1 MNAAKRATAVLAAAA
16 ITLSLSACGTGA
28 ATSAASPSPAEEV
41 SAAYE
46 GERSLVLSDDQVT
59 LDGLAIAEE
68 DAGDV
73 TVSHDIVYYESG
85 QGSDYGEGAEA
96 DEHDAEETQAHTV
109 VTIRSAGTYRLSG
122 SLSQGQIAIDLG
134 DDAEDDPDAVV
145 TLILDGVDVTCTV
158 APALIFYNVYE
169 CGSSDVETAASEVD
183 TYAAGANVIIADGS
197 ANNFDGSHVARIY
210 EPGTTDKLHKY
221 DGAFYSKMS
230 MNVSG
235 ETAGDGV
242 LNITGDN
249 EGLDTELHMTING
262 GVINID
268 AANDGINTN
277 EDNVSVTTINGGM
290 LNIDAGLGSEGD
302 GIDSNGWLVIN
313 GGSVFA
319 SACAAGGD
327 SGIDASLEIVLNGG
341 TVVALGNM
349 FDAISS
355 DSEQNYLTLT
365 LAEPVRSG
373 DEVELTGADGSA
385 LFDFTAPKTASM
397 ILLSGA
403 DIEDGAEYTLTVNGT
418 EREYSAEGMMG
429 APGGMG
435 GPGGMGEAQPDM
447 GQPPRRHGSR
457 AHGHPRG
464 AGGLAERRHGRAR
477 RDTHLAG
484 EPHTAHR
491 RTNRSEGAKAP
502 SLFCRAVRMS
512 DRYCKPGRIGLNL
525 SITPSEVAHAEDN
538 HRPRRS
544 R

>member
-16 ITLSLSACGTGA
+16 ITLSLSACGTGT

-96 DEHDAEETQAHTV
+96 DEHDAEEAQAHTV

-122 SLSQGQIAIDLG
+122 TLSQGQIAIDLG

-145 TLILDGVDVTCTV
+145 TLILDGVDATCTV

-169 CGSSDVETAASEVD
+169 CGSSDEETAASEVD
-183 TYAAGANVIIADGS
+183 TSAAGANVIIADGS
-197 ANNFDGSHVARIY
+197 VNNFDGSHVARIY

-230 MNVSG
+230 MNVSD

-249 EGLDTELHMTING
+249 EGLDTELHLTING

-277 EDNVSVTTINGGM
+277 EDNVSVTTINGGT

-319 SACAAGGD
+319 STCAASGD

-365 LAEPVRSG
+365 LAEPVLSG

-418 EREYSAEGMMG
+418 EREYSAEGMIG

-435 GPGGMGEAQPDM
+435 EAPPDM
-447 GQPPRRHGSR
+447 GQAPDDMGRGRMDIPEGLEDWLSAATDVPDEIRTWLESPIEMQANTPP
-457 AHGHPRG
+457 
-464 AGGLAERRHGRAR
+464 
-477 RDTHLAG
+477 D
-484 EPHTAHR
+484 EPQ
-491 RTNRSEGAKAP
+491 
-502 SLFCRAVRMS
+502 
-512 DRYCKPGRIGLNL
+512 
-525 SITPSEVAHAEDN
+525 
-538 HRPRRS
+538 
-544 R
+544 

>member
-1 MNAAKRATAVLAAAA
+1 MNAAKRATAVLAAAV
-16 ITLSLSACGTGA
+16 ITLSLSACGTGT
-28 ATSAASPSPAEEV
+28 ATSAAGSSPAEEV

-73 TVSHDIVYYESG
+73 TVSPDIVYYEPG

-96 DEHDAEETQAHTV
+96 DEHDAEEAQAHTV

-122 SLSQGQIAIDLG
+122 TLSQGQIAIDLG

-169 CGSSDVETAASEVD
+169 CGSSDEETAASEVD
-183 TYAAGANVIIADGS
+183 TSAAGANVIIADGS
-197 ANNFDGSHVARIY
+197 VNNFDGSHVARIY

-221 DGAFYSKMS
+221 DGAFNSKMS

-235 ETAGDGV
+235 EIAGDGV

-249 EGLDTELHMTING
+249 EGLDTELHLTING

-277 EDNVSVTTINGGM
+277 EDNVSVTTINGGT

-365 LAEPVRSG
+365 LSEPVLSG

-435 GPGGMGEAQPDM
+435 DPGGMGEAPPDM
-447 GQPPRRHGSR
+447 GQAPDDLGRGRMDIPEGLEDWLSAATDVPDEIRTWLESLIEMQNSTPP
-457 AHGHPRG
+457 
-464 AGGLAERRHGRAR
+464 
-477 RDTHLAG
+477 D
-484 EPHTAHR
+484 EPQ
-491 RTNRSEGAKAP
+491 
-502 SLFCRAVRMS
+502 
-512 DRYCKPGRIGLNL
+512 
-525 SITPSEVAHAEDN
+525 
-538 HRPRRS
+538 
-544 R
+544 

>member
-1 MNAAKRATAVLAAAA
+1 MNAAKRATEVLAAAA
-16 ITLSLSACGTGA
+16 ITLSLPACGTGT
-28 ATSAASPSPAEEV
+28 ATSAAGSSPAEEV

-73 TVSHDIVYYESG
+73 TVSHDIVYCESG

-96 DEHDAEETQAHTV
+96 DEHAAEEAQSHTV

-122 SLSQGQIAIDLG
+122 TLSQGQIAIDLG

-169 CGSSDVETAASEVD
+169 CGSS
-183 TYAAGANVIIADGS
+183 
-197 ANNFDGSHVARIY
+197 
-210 EPGTTDKLHKY
+210 
-221 DGAFYSKMS
+221 
-230 MNVSG
+230 G

-249 EGLDTELHMTING
+249 EGLDTELHLTING

-277 EDNVSVTTINGGM
+277 EDNVSVTTINGGT

-355 DSEQNYLTLT
+355 DSAQNYLTLT
-365 LAEPVRSG
+365 LSEPVLSG
-373 DEVELTGADGSA
+373 DEVELTGADGRA
-385 LFDFTAPKTASM
+385 LFDFNAPKTASM
-397 ILLSGA
+397 IILSGA
-403 DIEDGAEYTLTVNGT
+403 DIEDGEEYTLTVNGT

-435 GPGGMGEAQPDM
+435 EAPPDM
-447 GQPPRRHGSR
+447 GQAPDDMGRGRMDIPEGLEDWLSAATDVPDEIRTWLESLIEMQNSTPP
-457 AHGHPRG
+457 
-464 AGGLAERRHGRAR
+464 
-477 RDTHLAG
+477 D
-484 EPHTAHR
+484 EPQ
-491 RTNRSEGAKAP
+491 
-502 SLFCRAVRMS
+502 
-512 DRYCKPGRIGLNL
+512 
-525 SITPSEVAHAEDN
+525 
-538 HRPRRS
+538 
-544 R
+544 

>member
-16 ITLSLSACGTGA
+16 ITLSLSACGTGT

-96 DEHDAEETQAHTV
+96 DEHDAEEARAHTV

-183 TYAAGANVIIADGS
+183 TSAAGANVIIADGS
-197 ANNFDGSHVARIY
+197 VNNFDGSHVARIY

-249 EGLDTELHMTING
+249 EGLDTELHLTING

-277 EDNVSVTTINGGM
+277 EDNVSVTTINGG
-290 LNIDAGLGSEGD
+290 
-302 GIDSNGWLVIN
+302 
-313 GGSVFA
+313 
-319 SACAAGGD
+319 
-327 SGIDASLEIVLNGG
+327 

-355 DSEQNYLTLT
+355 DSEQNHLTLT
-365 LAEPVRSG
+365 LSEPVRSG

-403 DIEDGAEYTLTVNGT
+403 DIKDGAEYTLTVNGT
-418 EREYSAEGMMG
+418 EREYSAEGMIG

-435 GPGGMGEAQPDM
+435 GPGGMGQAPDDM
-447 GQPPRRHGSR
+447 GRGRMDIPEGLEDWLSAATDVPDEIRTWLESLIEMQNSTPP
-457 AHGHPRG
+457 
-464 AGGLAERRHGRAR
+464 
-477 RDTHLAG
+477 D
-484 EPHTAHR
+484 EPQ
-491 RTNRSEGAKAP
+491 
-502 SLFCRAVRMS
+502 
-512 DRYCKPGRIGLNL
+512 
-525 SITPSEVAHAEDN
+525 
-538 HRPRRS
+538 
-544 R
+544 

>member
-16 ITLSLSACGTGA
+16 ITLSLPACGTGT

-73 TVSHDIVYYESG
+73 TVSHDMVYYESG

-96 DEHDAEETQAHTV
+96 DEHDAEEAQAHTV

-134 DDAEDDPDAVV
+134 DDAEDDPNAVV

-169 CGSSDVETAASEVD
+169 FGSSD
-183 TYAAGANVIIADGS
+183 
-197 ANNFDGSHVARIY
+197 
-210 EPGTTDKLHKY
+210 
-221 DGAFYSKMS
+221 
-230 MNVSG
+230 

-249 EGLDTELHMTING
+249 EGLDTELHLTING

-277 EDNVSVTTINGGM
+277 EYNVSVTTI
-290 LNIDAGLGSEGD
+290 
-302 GIDSNGWLVIN
+302 
-313 GGSVFA
+313 
-319 SACAAGGD
+319 
-327 SGIDASLEIVLNGG
+327 NGG

-365 LAEPVRSG
+365 LSEPVRSG
-373 DEVELTGADGSA
+373 DEVELTDADGSA

-435 GPGGMGEAQPDM
+435 GPGGMGEAPPEM
-447 GQPPRRHGSR
+447 GQPPDDMSR
-457 AHGHPRG
+457 GRMDIPE
-464 AGGLAERRHGRAR
+464 GLEAWLNTATDVPDEIRTWLESLIEMQNSTPP
-477 RDTHLAG
+477 D
-484 EPHTAHR
+484 EPQ
-491 RTNRSEGAKAP
+491 
-502 SLFCRAVRMS
+502 
-512 DRYCKPGRIGLNL
+512 
-525 SITPSEVAHAEDN
+525 
-538 HRPRRS
+538 
-544 R
+544 

>member
-16 ITLSLSACGTGA
+16 ITLSLPACGTGT

-96 DEHDAEETQAHTV
+96 DEHDAEEAQSHTV

-122 SLSQGQIAIDLG
+122 TLSQGQIAIDLG

-169 CGSSDVETAASEVD
+169 CGSSD
-183 TYAAGANVIIADGS
+183 
-197 ANNFDGSHVARIY
+197 
-210 EPGTTDKLHKY
+210 
-221 DGAFYSKMS
+221 
-230 MNVSG
+230 

-249 EGLDTELHMTING
+249 EGLDTELHLTING

-268 AANDGINTN
+268 AANDDINTN
-277 EDNVSVTTINGGM
+277 EDNVSVTTINGGT

-327 SGIDASLEIVLNGG
+327 SGIDASLEIVLNSG

-365 LAEPVRSG
+365 LAEPVLSG
-373 DEVELTGADGSA
+373 YEVELTGADGSA
-385 LFDFTAPKTASM
+385 LFNFTAPKTASM

-435 GPGGMGEAQPDM
+435 DPGGMGEAPPDM
-447 GQPPRRHGSR
+447 GQAPDDMGRGRMDIPEGLEDWLSAATDVPDEIRTWLESLIEMQANTPP
-457 AHGHPRG
+457 
-464 AGGLAERRHGRAR
+464 
-477 RDTHLAG
+477 D
-484 EPHTAHR
+484 EPQ
-491 RTNRSEGAKAP
+491 
-502 SLFCRAVRMS
+502 
-512 DRYCKPGRIGLNL
+512 
-525 SITPSEVAHAEDN
+525 
-538 HRPRRS
+538 
-544 R
+544 

>member
-16 ITLSLSACGTGA
+16 ITLSLSACGTGT

-96 DEHDAEETQAHTV
+96 DEHDAEEVQARTV

-122 SLSQGQIAIDLG
+122 TLSQGQIAIDLG

-145 TLILDGVDVTCTV
+145 TLIPDGVDVTCTV

-169 CGSSDVETAASEVD
+169 CGSSD
-183 TYAAGANVIIADGS
+183 
-197 ANNFDGSHVARIY
+197 
-210 EPGTTDKLHKY
+210 
-221 DGAFYSKMS
+221 
-230 MNVSG
+230 

-249 EGLDTELHMTING
+249 EGLDTELHLTING

-268 AANDGINTN
+268 AANDDINTN
-277 EDNVSVTTINGGM
+277 EDNVSVTTI
-290 LNIDAGLGSEGD
+290 
-302 GIDSNGWLVIN
+302 
-313 GGSVFA
+313 
-319 SACAAGGD
+319 
-327 SGIDASLEIVLNGG
+327 NGG

-365 LAEPVRSG
+365 LSEPVLSG

-418 EREYSAEGMMG
+418 EREYSAEGMIG

-435 GPGGMGEAQPDM
+435 EAPPDM
-447 GQPPRRHGSR
+447 GQAPDDMGRGRMDIPEGLEDWLSAATDVPDEIRAWLESLIEMQANTPP
-457 AHGHPRG
+457 
-464 AGGLAERRHGRAR
+464 
-477 RDTHLAG
+477 D
-484 EPHTAHR
+484 EPQ
-491 RTNRSEGAKAP
+491 
-502 SLFCRAVRMS
+502 
-512 DRYCKPGRIGLNL
+512 
-525 SITPSEVAHAEDN
+525 
-538 HRPRRS
+538 
-544 R
+544 

>member
-1 MNAAKRATAVLAAAA
+1 M
-16 ITLSLSACGTGA
+16 
-28 ATSAASPSPAEEV
+28 

-96 DEHDAEETQAHTV
+96 DEHDAEEAQAHTV

-122 SLSQGQIAIDLG
+122 TLSQGQIAIDLG

-169 CGSSDVETAASEVD
+169 CGSSD
-183 TYAAGANVIIADGS
+183 
-197 ANNFDGSHVARIY
+197 
-210 EPGTTDKLHKY
+210 
-221 DGAFYSKMS
+221 
-230 MNVSG
+230 

-249 EGLDTELHMTING
+249 EGLDTELHLTING

-277 EDNVSVTTINGGM
+277 EDNVSVTTINGG
-290 LNIDAGLGSEGD
+290 
-302 GIDSNGWLVIN
+302 
-313 GGSVFA
+313 
-319 SACAAGGD
+319 
-327 SGIDASLEIVLNGG
+327 

-349 FDAISS
+349 FDSISS

-365 LAEPVRSG
+365 LAEPLRSG

-403 DIEDGAEYTLTVNGT
+403 DIEDGEEYTLTVNGT

-429 APGGMG
+429 APGGMSD
-435 GPGGMGEAQPDM
+435 PGGMGEAPPDM
-447 GQPPRRHGSR
+447 GQTPDDMSRGRMDIPEGLEDWLNTATDVPDEIRTWLESLIEMQANTPP
-457 AHGHPRG
+457 
-464 AGGLAERRHGRAR
+464 
-477 RDTHLAG
+477 D
-484 EPHTAHR
+484 EPQ
-491 RTNRSEGAKAP
+491 
-502 SLFCRAVRMS
+502 
-512 DRYCKPGRIGLNL
+512 
-525 SITPSEVAHAEDN
+525 
-538 HRPRRS
+538 
-544 R
+544 

>member
-16 ITLSLSACGTGA
+16 ITLSLSACGTGT
-28 ATSAASPSPAEEV
+28 ATSAADPSPAEEV

-96 DEHDAEETQAHTV
+96 DEHDAEEAQAHTV

-122 SLSQGQIAIDLG
+122 TLSQGQIAIDLG

-169 CGSSDVETAASEVD
+169 CGSS
-183 TYAAGANVIIADGS
+183 
-197 ANNFDGSHVARIY
+197 
-210 EPGTTDKLHKY
+210 
-221 DGAFYSKMS
+221 
-230 MNVSG
+230 G

-249 EGLDTELHMTING
+249 EGLDTELHLTING

-277 EDNVSVTTINGGM
+277 EDNVSVTTINGGT

-355 DSEQNYLTLT
+355 DSAQNYLTLT
-365 LAEPVRSG
+365 LSEPVLSG
-373 DEVELTGADGSA
+373 DEVELTGADGRA
-385 LFDFTAPKTASM
+385 LFDFNAPKTASM
-397 ILLSGA
+397 IILSGA
-403 DIEDGAEYTLTVNGT
+403 DIEDGEEYTLTVNGT

-435 GPGGMGEAQPDM
+435 EAPPDM
-447 GQPPRRHGSR
+447 GQAPDDMGRGRMDIPEGLEDWLSAATDVPDEIRTWLESLIEMQNSTPP
-457 AHGHPRG
+457 
-464 AGGLAERRHGRAR
+464 
-477 RDTHLAG
+477 D
-484 EPHTAHR
+484 EPQ
-491 RTNRSEGAKAP
+491 
-502 SLFCRAVRMS
+502 
-512 DRYCKPGRIGLNL
+512 
-525 SITPSEVAHAEDN
+525 
-538 HRPRRS
+538 
-544 R
+544 

>member
-1 MNAAKRATAVLAAAA
+1 M
-16 ITLSLSACGTGA
+16 
-28 ATSAASPSPAEEV
+28 
-41 SAAYE
+41 
-46 GERSLVLSDDQVT
+46 
-59 LDGLAIAEE
+59 
-68 DAGDV
+68 

-96 DEHDAEETQAHTV
+96 DEHVAEEAQSHTV

-122 SLSQGQIAIDLG
+122 TLSQGQIAIDLG

-169 CGSSDVETAASEVD
+169 CGSSGEETAASEVD
-183 TYAAGANVIIADGS
+183 TSAAGANVIIADGS
-197 ANNFDGSHVARIY
+197 VNNFAGYHVARIY
-210 EPGTTDKLHKY
+210 EPGTPDKLHKY

-249 EGLDTELHMTING
+249 EGLDTELHLTING

-277 EDNVSVTTINGGM
+277 EDNVSVTTINGG
-290 LNIDAGLGSEGD
+290 
-302 GIDSNGWLVIN
+302 
-313 GGSVFA
+313 
-319 SACAAGGD
+319 
-327 SGIDASLEIVLNGG
+327 

-349 FDAISS
+349 FDSISS

-365 LAEPVRSG
+365 LAEPLRSG
-373 DEVELTGADGSA
+373 DEVELTDADGSA

-435 GPGGMGEAQPDM
+435 GPGGMGEAPPDM
-447 GQPPRRHGSR
+447 GQAPDDLGRGRMDIPEGLEDWLSAATDVPDEIRTWLESLIEMQANTPPDD
-457 AHGHPRG
+457 PQ
-464 AGGLAERRHGRAR
+464 
-477 RDTHLAG
+477 
-484 EPHTAHR
+484 
-491 RTNRSEGAKAP
+491 
-502 SLFCRAVRMS
+502 
-512 DRYCKPGRIGLNL
+512 
-525 SITPSEVAHAEDN
+525 
-538 HRPRRS
+538 
-544 R
+544 

>member
-96 DEHDAEETQAHTV
+96 DEHDAKEAQAHTV

-169 CGSSDVETAASEVD
+169 CGSSD
-183 TYAAGANVIIADGS
+183 
-197 ANNFDGSHVARIY
+197 
-210 EPGTTDKLHKY
+210 
-221 DGAFYSKMS
+221 
-230 MNVSG
+230 

-249 EGLDTELHMTING
+249 EGLDTELHLTING

-277 EDNVSVTTINGGM
+277 EDNVSVTTINGG
-290 LNIDAGLGSEGD
+290 S
-302 GIDSNGWLVIN
+302 
-313 GGSVFA
+313 
-319 SACAAGGD
+319 
-327 SGIDASLEIVLNGG
+327 
-341 TVVALGNM
+341 VVALGNM

-355 DSEQNYLTLT
+355 DSEQNHLTLT
-365 LAEPVRSG
+365 LSEPVLSG

-385 LFDFTAPKTASM
+385 LFNFTAPKTASM

-418 EREYSAEGMMG
+418 EREYSVEGMMG

-435 GPGGMGEAQPDM
+435 DPGGMGEAPPDM
-447 GQPPRRHGSR
+447 GQAPDDMG
-457 AHGHPRG
+457 RG
-464 AGGLAERRHGRAR
+464 RMDIPEGLEDWLSAATDVPDEIRTWLESLIEMQANTQP
-477 RDTHLAG
+477 D
-484 EPHTAHR
+484 EPQ
-491 RTNRSEGAKAP
+491 
-502 SLFCRAVRMS
+502 
-512 DRYCKPGRIGLNL
+512 
-525 SITPSEVAHAEDN
+525 
-538 HRPRRS
+538 
-544 R
+544 

>member
-1 MNAAKRATAVLAAAA
+1 M
-16 ITLSLSACGTGA
+16 
-28 ATSAASPSPAEEV
+28 
-41 SAAYE
+41 
-46 GERSLVLSDDQVT
+46 
-59 LDGLAIAEE
+59 
-68 DAGDV
+68 

-96 DEHDAEETQAHTV
+96 DEHDAEEAQAHTV

-122 SLSQGQIAIDLG
+122 SLSQGQIAIDPG
-134 DDAEDDPDAVV
+134 DGAEDDPDAVV

-169 CGSSDVETAASEVD
+169 CGSSGEETAASEVD
-183 TYAAGANVIIADGS
+183 TSAAGANVIIADGS
-197 ANNFDGSHVARIY
+197 VNNFDGSHVARIY

-230 MNVSG
+230 MNVSD

-249 EGLDTELHMTING
+249 EGLDTELHLTING

-277 EDNVSVTTINGGM
+277 EDNVSVTTIN
-290 LNIDAGLGSEGD
+290 
-302 GIDSNGWLVIN
+302 V
-313 GGSVFA
+313 GSVFA

-327 SGIDASLEIVLNGG
+327 SGIDASLDIVLNGG

-355 DSEQNYLTLT
+355 DSEQNHLTLT
-365 LAEPVRSG
+365 LAEPVLSG
-373 DEVELTGADGSA
+373 DEVELTDADGSA

-403 DIEDGAEYTLTVNGT
+403 DIEDGAEYTLTVNST

-435 GPGGMGEAQPDM
+435 EAPPDMGEAPDDM
-447 GQPPRRHGSR
+447 GRGRMDIPEGLEDWLSAATDVPDEIRTWLESLIEMQANTPP
-457 AHGHPRG
+457 
-464 AGGLAERRHGRAR
+464 
-477 RDTHLAG
+477 D
-484 EPHTAHR
+484 EPQ
-491 RTNRSEGAKAP
+491 
-502 SLFCRAVRMS
+502 
-512 DRYCKPGRIGLNL
+512 
-525 SITPSEVAHAEDN
+525 
-538 HRPRRS
+538 
-544 R
+544 

>member
-1 MNAAKRATAVLAAAA
+1 M
-16 ITLSLSACGTGA
+16 
-28 ATSAASPSPAEEV
+28 

-73 TVSHDIVYYESG
+73 TVSHDIVYCESG
-85 QGSDYGEGAEA
+85 QASDYGEGAEA
-96 DEHDAEETQAHTV
+96 DEHAAEEAQSHTV

-122 SLSQGQIAIDLG
+122 TLSQGQIAIDLG

-145 TLILDGVDVTCTV
+145 TLILDGVDVMCTV

-169 CGSSDVETAASEVD
+169 CGSSDEETAASEVD
-183 TYAAGANVIIADGS
+183 TSAAGANVIIADGS
-197 ANNFDGSHVARIY
+197 VNNFDGSHVARIY

-249 EGLDTELHMTING
+249 EGLDTELHLTING

-277 EDNVSVTTINGGM
+277 EDNVSVTTINGG
-290 LNIDAGLGSEGD
+290 
-302 GIDSNGWLVIN
+302 
-313 GGSVFA
+313 
-319 SACAAGGD
+319 
-327 SGIDASLEIVLNGG
+327 

-365 LAEPVRSG
+365 LSEPVRSG

-403 DIEDGAEYTLTVNGT
+403 DIEDGEEYTLTVNGT
-418 EREYSAEGMMG
+418 EHEYSAEGMIG

-435 GPGGMGEAQPDM
+435 GPGGMGEAPPDM
-447 GQPPRRHGSR
+447 GQAPDDMGSGRMDIPEGLEDWLSAATDVPDEIRTWLESLIEMQNSTPP
-457 AHGHPRG
+457 
-464 AGGLAERRHGRAR
+464 
-477 RDTHLAG
+477 D
-484 EPHTAHR
+484 EPQ
-491 RTNRSEGAKAP
+491 
-502 SLFCRAVRMS
+502 
-512 DRYCKPGRIGLNL
+512 
-525 SITPSEVAHAEDN
+525 
-538 HRPRRS
+538 
-544 R
+544 

>member
-16 ITLSLSACGTGA
+16 ITLSLSACGTGT

-96 DEHDAEETQAHTV
+96 DEHDAEEAQAHTV

-169 CGSSDVETAASEVD
+169 CGSSDEETAASEVD
-183 TYAAGANVIIADGS
+183 TSDAGANVIIADGS
-197 ANNFDGSHVARIY
+197 VNNFDGSHVARIY

-230 MNVSG
+230 MNVSC

-249 EGLDTELHMTING
+249 EGLDTELHLTING

-277 EDNVSVTTINGGM
+277 EDNVSVTTINGGT

-355 DSEQNYLTLT
+355 DSAQNYLTLT

-373 DEVELTGADGSA
+373 DEVELTGTDGSA
-385 LFDFTAPKTASM
+385 LFDFTAPKTARM

-403 DIEDGAEYTLTVNGT
+403 DIEDGEEYTLTVNGT

-435 GPGGMGEAQPDM
+435 GPGGMGEAPPDM
-447 GQPPRRHGSR
+447 GQAPDDMSRGRMDIPEGLEDWLSAATDVPDEIRTWLESLIEMQNSTPP
-457 AHGHPRG
+457 
-464 AGGLAERRHGRAR
+464 
-477 RDTHLAG
+477 D
-484 EPHTAHR
+484 EPQ
-491 RTNRSEGAKAP
+491 
-502 SLFCRAVRMS
+502 
-512 DRYCKPGRIGLNL
+512 
-525 SITPSEVAHAEDN
+525 
-538 HRPRRS
+538 
-544 R
+544 

>member
-96 DEHDAEETQAHTV
+96 DEHDAEEAQAHTV

-134 DDAEDDPDAVV
+134 DDAVDDPDAVV

-183 TYAAGANVIIADGS
+183 TSAAGANVIIADGS
-197 ANNFDGSHVARIY
+197 VNNFDGSHVARIY

-230 MNVSG
+230 MNVSS

-249 EGLDTELHMTING
+249 EGLDTELHLTING

-277 EDNVSVTTINGGM
+277 EDNVSVTTINGGT

-313 GGSVFA
+313 GGSVFS

-341 TVVALGNM
+341 TVVALGNI

-355 DSEQNYLTLT
+355 DSAQNYLTLT
-365 LAEPVRSG
+365 LAEPVQSG
-373 DEVELTGADGSA
+373 DEVELTGTDGSA

-429 APGGMG
+429 APGRHGRSS
-435 GPGGMGEAQPDM
+435 ARHWSS
-447 GQPPRRHGSR
+447 PRRHEPW

-484 EPHTAHR
+484 EPYRDA
-491 RTNRSEGAKAP
+491 G
-502 SLFCRAVRMS
+502 
-512 DRYCKPGRIGLNL
+512 
-525 SITPSEVAHAEDN
+525 
-538 HRPRRS
+538 
-544 R
+544 

>member
-16 ITLSLSACGTGA
+16 ITLSLSACGTGT

-73 TVSHDIVYYESG
+73 TVSHDIVYYEPG

-96 DEHDAEETQAHTV
+96 DEHDAEEAQAHTV
-109 VTIRSAGTYRLSG
+109 VTIRSAGSYRLSG
-122 SLSQGQIAIDLG
+122 TLSQGQIAIDLG

-169 CGSSDVETAASEVD
+169 CGSSGEETAASEVD
-183 TYAAGANVIIADGS
+183 TSVAGANVIIADGS
-197 ANNFDGSHVARIY
+197 VNNFDGSHVARIY
-210 EPGTTDKLHKY
+210 EPGTPDKLHKY

-249 EGLDTELHMTING
+249 EGLDTELHLTING

-277 EDNVSVTTINGGM
+277 EDNVSVTTINGGT

-327 SGIDASLEIVLNGG
+327 SGIDASLDIVLNGG

-355 DSEQNYLTLT
+355 DSEPNYLTLT
-365 LAEPVRSG
+365 LSEPVRSG
-373 DEVELTGADGSA
+373 DEVELTDADGSA

-435 GPGGMGEAQPDM
+435 GPGGMGEAPPDM
-447 GQPPRRHGSR
+447 GQPPDDMSR
-457 AHGHPRG
+457 GRMDIPE
-464 AGGLAERRHGRAR
+464 GLEDWLSAATDVPDEIRTWLESLIEMQNSTPP
-477 RDTHLAG
+477 D
-484 EPHTAHR
+484 EPQ
-491 RTNRSEGAKAP
+491 
-502 SLFCRAVRMS
+502 
-512 DRYCKPGRIGLNL
+512 
-525 SITPSEVAHAEDN
+525 
-538 HRPRRS
+538 
-544 R
+544 

>member
-16 ITLSLSACGTGA
+16 ITLSLSACGTGT

-96 DEHDAEETQAHTV
+96 DEHDAEEAQAHTV

-122 SLSQGQIAIDLG
+122 SLIQGQIAIDLG

-169 CGSSDVETAASEVD
+169 CGSSDEETAASEVD
-183 TYAAGANVIIADGS
+183 TSAAGANVIIADGS
-197 ANNFDGSHVARIY
+197 VNSFDGSHVARIY

-249 EGLDTELHMTING
+249 EGLDTELHLTING

-268 AANDGINTN
+268 AA
-277 EDNVSVTTINGGM
+277 
-290 LNIDAGLGSEGD
+290 
-302 GIDSNGWLVIN
+302 
-313 GGSVFA
+313 
-319 SACAAGGD
+319 
-327 SGIDASLEIVLNGG
+327 NGG

-365 LAEPVRSG
+365 LSEPVRSG

-403 DIEDGAEYTLTVNGT
+403 DIEDGEEYTSPSTA
-418 EREYSAEGMMG
+418 RSAST
-429 APGGMG
+429 AP
-435 GPGGMGEAQPDM
+435 
-447 GQPPRRHGSR
+447 
-457 AHGHPRG
+457 
-464 AGGLAERRHGRAR
+464 
-477 RDTHLAG
+477 
-484 EPHTAHR
+484 
-491 RTNRSEGAKAP
+491 KA
-502 SLFCRAVRMS
+502 
-512 DRYCKPGRIGLNL
+512 
-525 SITPSEVAHAEDN
+525 
-538 HRPRRS
+538 
-544 R
+544 

>member
-16 ITLSLSACGTGA
+16 ITLSLSACGTGT

-96 DEHDAEETQAHTV
+96 DEHDAEEAQAHTV

-122 SLSQGQIAIDLG
+122 TLSQGQIAIDLG

-145 TLILDGVDVTCTV
+145 TLILDGVDVTCAV

-169 CGSSDVETAASEVD
+169 CGSSDEETAASEVD
-183 TYAAGANVIIADGS
+183 TSAAGANVIIADGS
-197 ANNFDGSHVARIY
+197 VNNFDGSHVARIY

-249 EGLDTELHMTING
+249 EGLDTELHLTING
-262 GVINID
+262 GVINIE

-277 EDNVSVTTINGGM
+277 EDNVSVTTINGGT

-302 GIDSNGWLVIN
+302 GIDSNGWLVVN

-365 LAEPVRSG
+365 LAEPVQSG
-373 DEVELTGADGSA
+373 DEVGLTDADGSA
-385 LFDFTAPKTASM
+385 LFDFTTPKTASM

-435 GPGGMGEAQPDM
+435 GPGGIGEAPPDM
-447 GQPPRRHGSR
+447 GQTPDDMSRGRMDIPEGLEDWLSAATDVPDEIRTWLEILIEMQNSTPP
-457 AHGHPRG
+457 
-464 AGGLAERRHGRAR
+464 
-477 RDTHLAG
+477 D
-484 EPHTAHR
+484 EPQ
-491 RTNRSEGAKAP
+491 
-502 SLFCRAVRMS
+502 
-512 DRYCKPGRIGLNL
+512 
-525 SITPSEVAHAEDN
+525 
-538 HRPRRS
+538 
-544 R
+544 

>member
-16 ITLSLSACGTGA
+16 ITLSLSACGTGT

-96 DEHDAEETQAHTV
+96 DEHDAEEAQANTV

-122 SLSQGQIAIDLG
+122 TLSQGQIVIDLG

-169 CGSSDVETAASEVD
+169 CGSSD
-183 TYAAGANVIIADGS
+183 
-197 ANNFDGSHVARIY
+197 
-210 EPGTTDKLHKY
+210 
-221 DGAFYSKMS
+221 
-230 MNVSG
+230 
-235 ETAGDGV
+235 ETAGYGV

-249 EGLDTELHMTING
+249 EGLDTELHLTING

-277 EDNVSVTTINGGM
+277 EDNVSVTTINGGT

-327 SGIDASLEIVLNGG
+327 SGIDASLDIVLNGG

-373 DEVELTGADGSA
+373 DEVELTGTDGSA

-397 ILLSGA
+397 IILSGA

-435 GPGGMGEAQPDM
+435 EPGSVGEAPPDMGEAPDDM
-447 GQPPRRHGSR
+447 GRGRMDIPEGLEDWLSAATDVPDEIRTWLESLIEMQSSTPP
-457 AHGHPRG
+457 
-464 AGGLAERRHGRAR
+464 
-477 RDTHLAG
+477 D
-484 EPHTAHR
+484 EPQ
-491 RTNRSEGAKAP
+491 
-502 SLFCRAVRMS
+502 
-512 DRYCKPGRIGLNL
+512 
-525 SITPSEVAHAEDN
+525 
-538 HRPRRS
+538 
-544 R
+544 

>member
-16 ITLSLSACGTGA
+16 ITLSLSACGTGT
-28 ATSAASPSPAEEV
+28 ATSAADPSPAEEV

-46 GERSLVLSDDQVT
+46 GERSPVLSDDQVT

-96 DEHDAEETQAHTV
+96 DEHAAEEAQSHTV

-122 SLSQGQIAIDLG
+122 TLSQGQIAIDPG

-158 APALIFYNVYE
+158 APALIFCNVYE
-169 CGSSDVETAASEVD
+169 CGS
-183 TYAAGANVIIADGS
+183 
-197 ANNFDGSHVARIY
+197 
-210 EPGTTDKLHKY
+210 
-221 DGAFYSKMS
+221 
-230 MNVSG
+230 SG

-249 EGLDTELHMTING
+249 EGLDTELHLTING

-277 EDNVSVTTINGGM
+277 EDNVSVTTINGGT

-355 DSEQNYLTLT
+355 DSEQNHLTLT
-365 LAEPVRSG
+365 LAEPVLSG

-385 LFDFTAPKTASM
+385 LFNFTAPKTAST

-403 DIEDGAEYTLTVNGT
+403 DIEDGEEYTLTVNGT

-435 GPGGMGEAQPDM
+435 DPGGMGEAPPDM
-447 GQPPRRHGSR
+447 GQAPDDMGRGRMDIPEGMEDWLSAATDVPDEIRTWLESLIEMQNNTPP
-457 AHGHPRG
+457 
-464 AGGLAERRHGRAR
+464 
-477 RDTHLAG
+477 D
-484 EPHTAHR
+484 EPQ
-491 RTNRSEGAKAP
+491 
-502 SLFCRAVRMS
+502 
-512 DRYCKPGRIGLNL
+512 
-525 SITPSEVAHAEDN
+525 
-538 HRPRRS
+538 
-544 R
+544 

>member
-16 ITLSLSACGTGA
+16 ITLSLPACGTGT

-73 TVSHDIVYYESG
+73 TVSRDIVYYESG

-96 DEHDAEETQAHTV
+96 DEHDAEEAQAHTV

-122 SLSQGQIAIDLG
+122 SLSQGQIAIDPG
-134 DDAEDDPDAVV
+134 DGAEDDPDAVV

-169 CGSSDVETAASEVD
+169 CGSSGEETAASEVD
-183 TYAAGANVIIADGS
+183 TSAAGANVIIADGS
-197 ANNFDGSHVARIY
+197 VNNFDGSHVARIY

-230 MNVSG
+230 MNVSD

-249 EGLDTELHMTING
+249 EGLDTELHLTING

-277 EDNVSVTTINGGM
+277 EGNVSVTTIN
-290 LNIDAGLGSEGD
+290 
-302 GIDSNGWLVIN
+302 V
-313 GGSVFA
+313 GSVFA

-327 SGIDASLEIVLNGG
+327 SGIDASLDIVLNGG

-355 DSEQNYLTLT
+355 DSEQNHLTLT
-365 LAEPVRSG
+365 LAEPVLSG
-373 DEVELTGADGSA
+373 DEVELTDADGSA

-403 DIEDGAEYTLTVNGT
+403 DIEDGAEYTLTVNST

-435 GPGGMGEAQPDM
+435 EAPPDMGEAPDDM
-447 GQPPRRHGSR
+447 GRGRMDIPEGLEDWLSAATDVPDEIRTWLESLIEMQANTPP
-457 AHGHPRG
+457 
-464 AGGLAERRHGRAR
+464 
-477 RDTHLAG
+477 D
-484 EPHTAHR
+484 EPQ
-491 RTNRSEGAKAP
+491 
-502 SLFCRAVRMS
+502 
-512 DRYCKPGRIGLNL
+512 
-525 SITPSEVAHAEDN
+525 
-538 HRPRRS
+538 
-544 R
+544 

>member
-16 ITLSLSACGTGA
+16 ITLSLSACGTGT

-73 TVSHDIVYYESG
+73 TVSHDIVYCESG

-96 DEHDAEETQAHTV
+96 DEHDAEEAQAHTV

-169 CGSSDVETAASEVD
+169 CADTENPSYDVD
-183 TYAAGANVIIADGS
+183 TNSAGANVVIADGS
-197 ANNFDGSHVARIY
+197 ENSFTGSYVARIY
-210 EPGTTDKLHKY
+210 EEGTTDKLHKY
-221 DGAFYSKMS
+221 DGAFYSKMT

-235 ETAGDGV
+235 EAEGTGV
-242 LNITGDN
+242 LNISGDN
-249 EGLDTELHMTING
+249 EGLDTEMHLTING
-262 GVINID
+262 GVINIE
-268 AANDGINTN
+268 AANDGINMN
-277 EDNVSVTTINGGM
+277 EDDVSVTTINGGT
-290 LNIDAGLGSEGD
+290 LTIDAGLGAEGD

-319 SACAAGGD
+319 SACAAGGV

-355 DSEQNYLTLT
+355 DSEQNHLTLT
-365 LAEPVRSG
+365 LSEPVRSG

-418 EREYSAEGMMG
+418 EREYSAEGMVG

-435 GPGGMGEAQPDM
+435 DPGGMGEAPPDM
-447 GQPPRRHGSR
+447 GQAPDDMGRGRMDIPEGLEDWLSAATDVPDEIRTWLESLIEMQANTPP
-457 AHGHPRG
+457 
-464 AGGLAERRHGRAR
+464 
-477 RDTHLAG
+477 D
-484 EPHTAHR
+484 EPQ
-491 RTNRSEGAKAP
+491 
-502 SLFCRAVRMS
+502 
-512 DRYCKPGRIGLNL
+512 
-525 SITPSEVAHAEDN
+525 
-538 HRPRRS
+538 
-544 R
+544 

>member
-16 ITLSLSACGTGA
+16 ITLSLSACGTGT

-96 DEHDAEETQAHTV
+96 DEHDAEEAQAHTV

-122 SLSQGQIAIDLG
+122 TLSQGQIAIDLG

-169 CGSSDVETAASEVD
+169 CGSSDEETAASEVD
-183 TYAAGANVIIADGS
+183 TSAAGANVIIADGS
-197 ANNFDGSHVARIY
+197 VNNFDGSHVARIY

-249 EGLDTELHMTING
+249 EGLDTELHLTING

-277 EDNVSVTTINGGM
+277 EDNVSVTTINGG
-290 LNIDAGLGSEGD
+290 
-302 GIDSNGWLVIN
+302 
-313 GGSVFA
+313 
-319 SACAAGGD
+319 
-327 SGIDASLEIVLNGG
+327 

-355 DSEQNYLTLT
+355 DSAQNYLTLT

-385 LFDFTAPKTASM
+385 LFNFTAPKTAST

-403 DIEDGAEYTLTVNGT
+403 DIEDGEEYTLTVNGT

-435 GPGGMGEAQPDM
+435 DPGGMGEAPPDM
-447 GQPPRRHGSR
+447 GQAPDDMGRGRMDIPEGMEDWLSAATDVPDEIRTWLESLIEMQNNTPP
-457 AHGHPRG
+457 
-464 AGGLAERRHGRAR
+464 
-477 RDTHLAG
+477 D
-484 EPHTAHR
+484 EPQ
-491 RTNRSEGAKAP
+491 
-502 SLFCRAVRMS
+502 
-512 DRYCKPGRIGLNL
+512 
-525 SITPSEVAHAEDN
+525 
-538 HRPRRS
+538 
-544 R
+544 

>member
-16 ITLSLSACGTGA
+16 ITLSLSACGTGT

-96 DEHDAEETQAHTV
+96 DEHDAEEAQAHTV

-122 SLSQGQIAIDLG
+122 TLSQGQIAIDLG

-169 CGSSDVETAASEVD
+169 CGSSDEETAASEVD
-183 TYAAGANVIIADGS
+183 TSAAGANVIIADGS
-197 ANNFDGSHVARIY
+197 VNNFDGSHVARIY

-249 EGLDTELHMTING
+249 EGLDTELHLTING

-277 EDNVSVTTINGGM
+277 EDNVSVTTINGGT

-313 GGSVFA
+313 GGCVFA

-355 DSEQNYLTLT
+355 DSAQNYLTLT

-373 DEVELTGADGSA
+373 DEVELTGTDGSA
-385 LFDFTAPKTASM
+385 LFDFTTPKTASM

-403 DIEDGAEYTLTVNGT
+403 DIEDGEEYTLTVNGT

-429 APGGMG
+429 APS
-435 GPGGMGEAQPDM
+435 GMGEAPPDM
-447 GQPPRRHGSR
+447 GQAPDDMGRGRMDIPEGLEDWLSAATDVPDEIRTWLESLIEMQNSTPP
-457 AHGHPRG
+457 
-464 AGGLAERRHGRAR
+464 
-477 RDTHLAG
+477 D
-484 EPHTAHR
+484 EPQ
-491 RTNRSEGAKAP
+491 
-502 SLFCRAVRMS
+502 
-512 DRYCKPGRIGLNL
+512 
-525 SITPSEVAHAEDN
+525 
-538 HRPRRS
+538 
-544 R
+544 

>member
-16 ITLSLSACGTGA
+16 ITLSLSACGTGT

-96 DEHDAEETQAHTV
+96 DEHDAEEAQSNTV

-122 SLSQGQIAIDLG
+122 TLSQGQIAIDLG

-169 CGSSDVETAASEVD
+169 CGSS
-183 TYAAGANVIIADGS
+183 
-197 ANNFDGSHVARIY
+197 
-210 EPGTTDKLHKY
+210 
-221 DGAFYSKMS
+221 
-230 MNVSG
+230 G
-235 ETAGDGV
+235 ETADDGV

-249 EGLDTELHMTING
+249 EGLDTELHLTING

-268 AANDGINTN
+268 AANDDINTN
-277 EDNVSVTTINGGM
+277 EDNVSVTTINGGT

-365 LAEPVRSG
+365 LSEPVLSG

-435 GPGGMGEAQPDM
+435 DPGGMGEAPPDM
-447 GQPPRRHGSR
+447 GQAPDDMGRGRMDIPEGLEDRLSAATDAPDEIRTWLESLIEMQANTPP
-457 AHGHPRG
+457 
-464 AGGLAERRHGRAR
+464 
-477 RDTHLAG
+477 D
-484 EPHTAHR
+484 EPQ
-491 RTNRSEGAKAP
+491 
-502 SLFCRAVRMS
+502 
-512 DRYCKPGRIGLNL
+512 
-525 SITPSEVAHAEDN
+525 
-538 HRPRRS
+538 
-544 R
+544 

>member
-16 ITLSLSACGTGA
+16 ITLSLPACVTGT

-46 GERSLVLSDDQVT
+46 GERSLVLSDDQVK

-96 DEHDAEETQAHTV
+96 DEHDAEEAQAHTV

-122 SLSQGQIAIDLG
+122 TLSQGQIAIDLG

-169 CGSSDVETAASEVD
+169 CGSSGVETAASEVD
-183 TYAAGANVIIADGS
+183 TSAAGANVIIADGS
-197 ANNFDGSHVARIY
+197 VNNFDGSHVARIY

-230 MNVSG
+230 INVSG

-249 EGLDTELHMTING
+249 EGLDTELHLTING

-268 AANDGINTN
+268 AANDGISTN
-277 EDNVSVTTINGGM
+277 EDNVSVTTRNGGT

-313 GGSVFA
+313 SGSVFA

-349 FDAISS
+349 FDTISS

-365 LAEPVRSG
+365 LSEPVRSG

-418 EREYSAEGMMG
+418 EHEYSAEGMMG

-435 GPGGMGEAQPDM
+435 GPGGMGEAPPDM
-447 GQPPRRHGSR
+447 GQPPDDMSR
-457 AHGHPRG
+457 GRMDIPE
-464 AGGLAERRHGRAR
+464 GLEDWLSAATDVPDEIRTWLESLIEMQNSTPP
-477 RDTHLAG
+477 D
-484 EPHTAHR
+484 EPQ
-491 RTNRSEGAKAP
+491 
-502 SLFCRAVRMS
+502 
-512 DRYCKPGRIGLNL
+512 
-525 SITPSEVAHAEDN
+525 
-538 HRPRRS
+538 
-544 R
+544 

>member
-16 ITLSLSACGTGA
+16 ITLSLPACVTGT

-46 GERSLVLSDDQVT
+46 GERSLVLSDDQVK

-96 DEHDAEETQAHTV
+96 DEHDAEEAQAHTV

-122 SLSQGQIAIDLG
+122 TLSQGQIAIDLG

-169 CGSSDVETAASEVD
+169 CGSS
-183 TYAAGANVIIADGS
+183 
-197 ANNFDGSHVARIY
+197 
-210 EPGTTDKLHKY
+210 
-221 DGAFYSKMS
+221 
-230 MNVSG
+230 G

-249 EGLDTELHMTING
+249 EGLDTELHLTING

-277 EDNVSVTTINGGM
+277 EDNVSVTTINGG
-290 LNIDAGLGSEGD
+290 
-302 GIDSNGWLVIN
+302 
-313 GGSVFA
+313 
-319 SACAAGGD
+319 
-327 SGIDASLEIVLNGG
+327 

-365 LAEPVRSG
+365 LSEPVRSG
-373 DEVELTGADGSA
+373 DEVELTDADGSA

-403 DIEDGAEYTLTVNGT
+403 DIEDGEEYTLTVNGT

-435 GPGGMGEAQPDM
+435 DTGGMGEAQPDM
-447 GQPPRRHGSR
+447 GQAPDDMSRGRMDIPEGLEDWLSAATDVPDEIRTWLESLIEMQANTPPDD
-457 AHGHPRG
+457 PQ
-464 AGGLAERRHGRAR
+464 
-477 RDTHLAG
+477 
-484 EPHTAHR
+484 
-491 RTNRSEGAKAP
+491 
-502 SLFCRAVRMS
+502 
-512 DRYCKPGRIGLNL
+512 
-525 SITPSEVAHAEDN
+525 
-538 HRPRRS
+538 
-544 R
+544 

>member
-16 ITLSLSACGTGA
+16 ITLSLSACGTGT

-46 GERSLVLSDDQVT
+46 GERSLVLSDDQVK

-68 DAGDV
+68 DAGDM

-96 DEHDAEETQAHTV
+96 DEHDAEEAQANTV

-122 SLSQGQIAIDLG
+122 TLSQGQIAIDLG

-169 CGSSDVETAASEVD
+169 CGSS
-183 TYAAGANVIIADGS
+183 
-197 ANNFDGSHVARIY
+197 
-210 EPGTTDKLHKY
+210 
-221 DGAFYSKMS
+221 
-230 MNVSG
+230 G

-249 EGLDTELHMTING
+249 EGLDTELHLTING

-277 EDNVSVTTINGGM
+277 EDNVSVTTINGG
-290 LNIDAGLGSEGD
+290 
-302 GIDSNGWLVIN
+302 
-313 GGSVFA
+313 
-319 SACAAGGD
+319 
-327 SGIDASLEIVLNGG
+327 

-355 DSEQNYLTLT
+355 DSEQNHLTLT
-365 LAEPVRSG
+365 LSEPVRSG
-373 DEVELTGADGSA
+373 DEVELTGADGDA

-403 DIEDGAEYTLTVNGT
+403 DIEDGEEYTLTVNGT

-435 GPGGMGEAQPDM
+435 DPGGMGEAPPDM
-447 GQPPRRHGSR
+447 GQTPDDMSRGRMDIPEGLEDWLSAATDVPDEIRTWLESLIEMQNSTPP
-457 AHGHPRG
+457 
-464 AGGLAERRHGRAR
+464 
-477 RDTHLAG
+477 D
-484 EPHTAHR
+484 EPQ
-491 RTNRSEGAKAP
+491 
-502 SLFCRAVRMS
+502 
-512 DRYCKPGRIGLNL
+512 
-525 SITPSEVAHAEDN
+525 
-538 HRPRRS
+538 
-544 R
+544 

>member
-16 ITLSLSACGTGA
+16 ITLSLSACGTGT
-28 ATSAASPSPAEEV
+28 ATSAADPSPAEEV

-59 LDGLAIAEE
+59 LNGLAIAEE

-96 DEHDAEETQAHTV
+96 DEHDAEEAQANTV

-122 SLSQGQIAIDLG
+122 SLIQGQIAIDLG

-169 CGSSDVETAASEVD
+169 CGSSDEETAASEVD
-183 TYAAGANVIIADGS
+183 TSAAGANVIIADGS
-197 ANNFDGSHVARIY
+197 VNNFDGSHVARIY

-249 EGLDTELHMTING
+249 EGLDTELHLTING

-268 AANDGINTN
+268 AANDGINAN
-277 EDNVSVTTINGGM
+277 EDNVSVTTI
-290 LNIDAGLGSEGD
+290 
-302 GIDSNGWLVIN
+302 
-313 GGSVFA
+313 
-319 SACAAGGD
+319 
-327 SGIDASLEIVLNGG
+327 NGG

-355 DSEQNYLTLT
+355 DSAQNYLTLT
-365 LAEPVRSG
+365 LSEAVQSG
-373 DEVELTGADGSA
+373 DEVGLTGSDGSA

-435 GPGGMGEAQPDM
+435 DPGGMGEAPPDM
-447 GQPPRRHGSR
+447 GQAPDDMGRGRMDIPEGLEDWLSAATDVPDEIRTWLESLIEMQNSTPP
-457 AHGHPRG
+457 
-464 AGGLAERRHGRAR
+464 
-477 RDTHLAG
+477 D
-484 EPHTAHR
+484 EPQ
-491 RTNRSEGAKAP
+491 
-502 SLFCRAVRMS
+502 
-512 DRYCKPGRIGLNL
+512 
-525 SITPSEVAHAEDN
+525 
-538 HRPRRS
+538 
-544 R
+544 

>member
-16 ITLSLSACGTGA
+16 ITLSLSACGTGT

-59 LDGLAIAEE
+59 LDGLAITEE

-73 TVSHDIVYYESG
+73 TVSRDIVYYESG

-96 DEHDAEETQAHTV
+96 DEHAAEEAQAHTV

-122 SLSQGQIAIDLG
+122 TLSQGQIAIDLG

-169 CGSSDVETAASEVD
+169 CGSSD
-183 TYAAGANVIIADGS
+183 
-197 ANNFDGSHVARIY
+197 
-210 EPGTTDKLHKY
+210 
-221 DGAFYSKMS
+221 
-230 MNVSG
+230 

-249 EGLDTELHMTING
+249 EGLDTELHLTING

-277 EDNVSVTTINGGM
+277 EDNVSVTTIN
-290 LNIDAGLGSEGD
+290 
-302 GIDSNGWLVIN
+302 V
-313 GGSVFA
+313 GSVFA

-327 SGIDASLEIVLNGG
+327 SGIDASLDIVLNGG

-355 DSEQNYLTLT
+355 DSEQNHLTLT
-365 LAEPVRSG
+365 LAEPVLSG
-373 DEVELTGADGSA
+373 DEVELTDADGSA

-403 DIEDGAEYTLTVNGT
+403 DIEDGAEYTLTVNST

-435 GPGGMGEAQPDM
+435 EAPPDMGEAPDDM
-447 GQPPRRHGSR
+447 GRGRMDIPEGLEDWLSAATDVPDEIRTWLESLIEMQANTPP
-457 AHGHPRG
+457 
-464 AGGLAERRHGRAR
+464 
-477 RDTHLAG
+477 D
-484 EPHTAHR
+484 EPQ
-491 RTNRSEGAKAP
+491 
-502 SLFCRAVRMS
+502 
-512 DRYCKPGRIGLNL
+512 
-525 SITPSEVAHAEDN
+525 
-538 HRPRRS
+538 
-544 R
+544 

>member
-16 ITLSLSACGTGA
+16 ITLSLSACGTGT

-73 TVSHDIVYYESG
+73 TVSHDIVYYEPG

-96 DEHDAEETQAHTV
+96 DEHDAEEAQAHTV

-122 SLSQGQIAIDLG
+122 TLSQGQIAIDLG

-145 TLILDGVDVTCTV
+145 TLILDGVDVMCTV

-169 CGSSDVETAASEVD
+169 CGSSDEETAASEVD
-183 TYAAGANVIIADGS
+183 TSAAGANVIIADGS
-197 ANNFDGSHVARIY
+197 VNSFDGSHVARIY

-249 EGLDTELHMTING
+249 EGLDTELHLTING

-268 AANDGINTN
+268 AA
-277 EDNVSVTTINGGM
+277 
-290 LNIDAGLGSEGD
+290 
-302 GIDSNGWLVIN
+302 
-313 GGSVFA
+313 
-319 SACAAGGD
+319 
-327 SGIDASLEIVLNGG
+327 NGG

-365 LAEPVRSG
+365 LSEPVRSG
-373 DEVELTGADGSA
+373 DEVELTGTDGSA

-435 GPGGMGEAQPDM
+435 GPGGMGEALPDM
-447 GQPPRRHGSR
+447 GQAPDDMSRGRMYIPDGLEDWLSAATDVPDEIRTWLESLIEMQNSTPP
-457 AHGHPRG
+457 
-464 AGGLAERRHGRAR
+464 
-477 RDTHLAG
+477 D
-484 EPHTAHR
+484 EPQ
-491 RTNRSEGAKAP
+491 
-502 SLFCRAVRMS
+502 
-512 DRYCKPGRIGLNL
+512 
-525 SITPSEVAHAEDN
+525 
-538 HRPRRS
+538 
-544 R
+544 

>member
-1 MNAAKRATAVLAAAA
+1 MNAAKHATAVLAAAA
-16 ITLSLSACGTGA
+16 ITLSLSACGTGT
-28 ATSAASPSPAEEV
+28 ATSAAGPSPAEEV

-46 GERSLVLSDDQVT
+46 GERSPVLSDDQVK

-96 DEHDAEETQAHTV
+96 DEHDAEEAQANTV

-122 SLSQGQIAIDLG
+122 TLSQGQIAIDLG

-169 CGSSDVETAASEVD
+169 CGSSDEETAAGEVD
-183 TYAAGANVIIADGS
+183 TSVAGANVIIADGS
-197 ANNFDGSHVARIY
+197 VNNFDGSYVARIY
-210 EPGTTDKLHKY
+210 EPGTPDKLHKY

-235 ETAGDGV
+235 ETEGDGV

-249 EGLDTELHMTING
+249 EGLDTELHLTING

-277 EDNVSVTTINGGM
+277 EDNVSVSTI
-290 LNIDAGLGSEGD
+290 
-302 GIDSNGWLVIN
+302 
-313 GGSVFA
+313 
-319 SACAAGGD
+319 
-327 SGIDASLEIVLNGG
+327 NGG

-365 LAEPVRSG
+365 LSEPVRSG
-373 DEVELTGADGSA
+373 DEVELTDADGSA

-435 GPGGMGEAQPDM
+435 GPGGMGEAPPDM
-447 GQPPRRHGSR
+447 GQAPDDLGRGRMDIPEGLEDWLSAATDAPDEIRTWLESLIEMQNSTPP
-457 AHGHPRG
+457 
-464 AGGLAERRHGRAR
+464 
-477 RDTHLAG
+477 D
-484 EPHTAHR
+484 EPQ
-491 RTNRSEGAKAP
+491 
-502 SLFCRAVRMS
+502 
-512 DRYCKPGRIGLNL
+512 
-525 SITPSEVAHAEDN
+525 
-538 HRPRRS
+538 
-544 R
+544 

>member
-16 ITLSLSACGTGA
+16 ITLSLSACGTGT
-28 ATSAASPSPAEEV
+28 ATSAAGSSPAEEV

-73 TVSHDIVYYESG
+73 TVSHDIVYYGSG

-96 DEHDAEETQAHTV
+96 DEHDAEEAQAHTV

-122 SLSQGQIAIDLG
+122 TLSQGQIAIDLG

-169 CGSSDVETAASEVD
+169 CGSS
-183 TYAAGANVIIADGS
+183 
-197 ANNFDGSHVARIY
+197 
-210 EPGTTDKLHKY
+210 
-221 DGAFYSKMS
+221 
-230 MNVSG
+230 G

-249 EGLDTELHMTING
+249 EGLDTELHLTING

-277 EDNVSVTTINGGM
+277 EDNVSVTTI
-290 LNIDAGLGSEGD
+290 
-302 GIDSNGWLVIN
+302 
-313 GGSVFA
+313 
-319 SACAAGGD
+319 
-327 SGIDASLEIVLNGG
+327 NGG

-365 LAEPVRSG
+365 LAEPVLSG
-373 DEVELTGADGSA
+373 DEVGLTGTDGSA

-435 GPGGMGEAQPDM
+435 EAQPDM
-447 GQPPRRHGSR
+447 GQAPDDMGRWRMDIPEGLEDWLNTATDVPDEIRTWLERLIEMQNSTPP
-457 AHGHPRG
+457 
-464 AGGLAERRHGRAR
+464 
-477 RDTHLAG
+477 D
-484 EPHTAHR
+484 EPQ
-491 RTNRSEGAKAP
+491 
-502 SLFCRAVRMS
+502 
-512 DRYCKPGRIGLNL
+512 
-525 SITPSEVAHAEDN
+525 
-538 HRPRRS
+538 
-544 R
+544 

>member
-1 MNAAKRATAVLAAAA
+1 M
-16 ITLSLSACGTGA
+16 
-28 ATSAASPSPAEEV
+28 EEV

-73 TVSHDIVYYESG
+73 TVSHDIVYCESG

-96 DEHDAEETQAHTV
+96 DEHAAEEAQSHTV

-122 SLSQGQIAIDLG
+122 TLSQGQIAIDLG

-169 CGSSDVETAASEVD
+169 CGSSDEETAASEVD
-183 TYAAGANVIIADGS
+183 TSAAGANVIIADGS
-197 ANNFDGSHVARIY
+197 VNNFDGSHVARIY

-249 EGLDTELHMTING
+249 EGLDTELHLTING

-277 EDNVSVTTINGGM
+277 EDNVSVTTI
-290 LNIDAGLGSEGD
+290 
-302 GIDSNGWLVIN
+302 
-313 GGSVFA
+313 
-319 SACAAGGD
+319 
-327 SGIDASLEIVLNGG
+327 NGG

-373 DEVELTGADGSA
+373 DEVELTDADGSA

-435 GPGGMGEAQPDM
+435 GPGGMGEAPPDM
-447 GQPPRRHGSR
+447 GQAPDDLGRGRMDIPEGLEDWLSSATDAPDEIRTWLESLIEMQNSTPP
-457 AHGHPRG
+457 
-464 AGGLAERRHGRAR
+464 
-477 RDTHLAG
+477 D
-484 EPHTAHR
+484 EPQ
-491 RTNRSEGAKAP
+491 
-502 SLFCRAVRMS
+502 
-512 DRYCKPGRIGLNL
+512 
-525 SITPSEVAHAEDN
+525 
-538 HRPRRS
+538 
-544 R
+544 